1 MPSVLKKQKKIFLLS
16 FIFSLHLLGI
26 IVAFFRINIPFH
38 YHLLRFFSWWSI
50 HTSILTVLAAVMI
63 FRETSRYNSLPWGER
78 KKNSSYFT
86 QFITLLA
93 TMYNLIT
100 FCF

>member
-1 MPSVLKKQKKIFLLS
+1 MLSVLKKQKKIFLLS

-26 IVAFFRINIPFH
+26 IVAFFRTDIPFH
-38 YHLLRFFSWWSI
+38 YHLLRFFSWWSV
-50 HTSILTVLAAVMI
+50 HTSILTVLAVVMI
-63 FRETSRYNSLPWGER
+63 LRERKHNSIPKGER

-100 FCF
+100 FLF